1 VTHKALCTGKKP
13 IRLNGLLCAMM
24 HVMYNAGFPAT
35 TVASKILTFLNA
47 NNLKYQVL
55 ENLLNQVISKSFRV
69 SN

>member
-1 VTHKALCTGKKP
+1 
-13 IRLNGLLCAMM
+13 
-24 HVMYNAGFPAT
+24 MYNAGFPAT